1 MLFQNDDS
9 NKFVL
14 SFFIYS
20 SKMIF
25 IAKMIQSYKR
35 GNKRRRRMDKI
46 KYRHK
51 ADRKKYNDRESREE
65 KFPFRRDRKVFR
77 FEC

>member
-1 MLFQNDDS
+1 MLAQNDDS

-25 IAKMIQSYKR
+25 IAKMIQNYKR
-35 GNKRRRRMDKI
+35 KNKRRRMDKI

-51 ADRKKYNDRESREE
+51 VHRKNTMTEKVEKKSFLLEE
-65 KFPFRRDRKVFR
+65 IENNLDLSAK
-77 FEC
+77 

>member
-25 IAKMIQSYKR
+25 IAKMIQNYKR

-65 KFPFRRDRKVFR
+65 KFPFRRDRKEFR

>member
-1 MLFQNDDS
+1 MLAQNDDS

-25 IAKMIQSYKR
+25 ITKMIQKLQ
-35 GNKRRRRMDKI
+35 KKEQERRRMD
-46 KYRHK
+46 
-51 ADRKKYNDRESREE
+51 E
-65 KFPFRRDRKVFR
+65 
-77 FEC
+77 

>member
-1 MLFQNDDS
+1 MLAQNDDS

-25 IAKMIQSYKR
+25 IAIMIQNYKR
-35 GNKRRRRMDKI
+35 RNKRRRMDKI
-46 KYRHK
+46 KYKHK
-51 ADRKKYNDRESREE
+51 VHRKKYNDRESREE
-65 KFPFRRDRKVFR
+65 KFPFRREKIIWI
-77 FEC
+77 